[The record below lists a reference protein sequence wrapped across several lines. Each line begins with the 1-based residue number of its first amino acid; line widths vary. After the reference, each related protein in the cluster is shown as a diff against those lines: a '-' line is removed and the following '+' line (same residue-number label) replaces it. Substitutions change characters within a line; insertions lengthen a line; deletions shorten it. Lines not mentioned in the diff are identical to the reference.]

1 MNKIILFLDIIE
13 NLYIKFENILN
24 FIIENVKLVEINIIS
39 MLIHKS
45 TRSGIL
51 RN

>member
-39 MLIHKS
+39 MLIQKS